1 MKKKRGKSSKNK
13 KEKYLNILTFF
24 NIQLNCSI
32 KKKKKKEKTIKTIN
46 AYFSNENEKLEGR
59 EDDKEE
65 GGKRV
70 VGTASV
76 QR

>member
-32 KKKKKKEKTIKTIN
+32 KKKKKKKKTIKTIN